1 MPVYEFK
8 CNDCNTI
15 FSELRKMGDTKAP
28 RCPYCRSTNTEKI
41 FSVFAS
47 GNVKTSCSTAPGGG

>member
-8 CNDCNTI
+8 CNDCNAT

-28 RCPYCRSTNTEKI
+28 QCPYCHGANTEKI

-47 GNVKTSCSTAPGGG
+47 SSVKTSCSTTSGGG